1 MIRLFFALLA
11 MLPSIAVASCELDQL
26 PRAEPSMQ
34 EKILYAALPETM
46 TQMPPSPLWAKG
58 KAIARTALRMK
69 DQDPT
74 PEQLSQCR
82 ENIVKAEKLFRFN
95 HEESFFDPRWPIVL
109 LVAVEHGMYEFAR
122 DAWLSQ
128 LIVVRYE
135 EEYFPDAWDTRAKKS
150 FMRLSGMSADVHSDA
165 GLRRLLINMVRS
177 LDVYDV

>member
-1 MIRLFFALLA
+1 MIRLVFPLLCL
-11 MLPSIAVASCELDQL
+11 LPFIAAASCELDQL
-26 PRAEPSMQ
+26 PRAEPSAQ
-34 EKILYAALPETM
+34 EKILYSALPETM

-69 DQDPT
+69 DQNPT

-95 HEESFFDPRWPIVL
+95 DEESFFDPRWPIVL

-122 DAWLSQ
+122 DAWIGQ
-128 LIVVRYE
+128 LIEVRYE
-135 EEYFPDAWDTRAKKS
+135 KNYWPEVWDTRAKKS
-150 FMRLSGMSADVHSDA
+150 I
-165 GLRRLLINMVRS
+165 RRLNGNGIDLYNEVGFRKALINLVRY

>member
-1 MIRLFFALLA
+1 MIRLIFALLA
-11 MLPSIAVASCELDQL
+11 LLPSIAVANCELDQL
-26 PRAEPSMQ
+26 PRAEPSAQ
-34 EKILYAALPETM
+34 EKILYSALPESM

-69 DQDPT
+69 DQNPT
-74 PEQLSQCR
+74 TEQLSQCR

-95 HEESFFDPRWPIVL
+95 DEQSFFDPRWPIVL
-109 LVAVEHGMYEFAR
+109 LVAVEHGMTEFAR

-135 EEYFPDAWDTRAKKS
+135 KKYWPDVWDTRAKKS
-150 FMRLSGMSADVHSDA
+150 FNRLSGMSADIHTDA
-165 GLRRLLINMVRS
+165 GFRRLLINMVRY